1 MDETNELRCTIE
13 EKEVSLQKHFSLY
26 QKNLRKYPFYLKYDA
41 FKDLKLIFELYSEI
55 FHLRGYNYS
64 KFTDEKLIKLIK
76 PFSDNEKK
84 ELIGHLI
91 KSLVKNGNDDEA
103 KNMILLLN
111 KLEIKCYWNSICKFQ
126 NVLSNLLKLTLKA
139 LSFNIWIVLMFIA
152 IYLIISTTIFCEA
165 SFDLMTV
172 LEVKKIKVSDVNW
185 INNLGNLFT
194 YIFELDE
201 RMQVTPL
208 NFLGVLVLV
217 FQKSFLLLVIGNY
230 LIKEIFNKIKLQ

>member
-1 MDETNELRCTIE
+1 MDEVNELRSIVE

-26 QKNLRKYPFYLKYDA
+26 QKNLRKYPTYIKYDA

-64 KFTDEKLIKLIK
+64 KFTDDKLIKIIK
-76 PFSDNEKK
+76 PFNDNEKK

-103 KNMILLLN
+103 KHMILLLN
-111 KLEIKCYWNSICKFQ
+111 KLEIKCYWNSIRNFQ
-126 NVLSNLLKLTLKA
+126 SIFSSFFKLILKA
-139 LSFNIWIVLMFIA
+139 ISYNIWVVLVFIV

-165 SFDLMTV
+165 SFNFMTV
-172 LEVKKIKVSDVNW
+172 LEVKKIKISDINW

-194 YIFELDE
+194 YIFELDD
-201 RMQVTPL
+201 RMEVTPL
-208 NFLGVLVLV
+208 NFIGVLLLV

>member
-1 MDETNELRCTIE
+1 MDETNELRKTIE

-26 QKNLRKYPFYLKYDA
+26 QKNLRKHPSYIKYDA
-41 FKDLKLIFELYSEI
+41 FKDLKLIFELYAEI

-64 KFTDEKLIKLIK
+64 KFTDEKLIKIIK

-103 KNMILLLN
+103 KNMILLLS
-111 KLEIKCYWNSICKFQ
+111 KLEIKCYWNSIRNFQ
-126 NVLSNLLKLTLKA
+126 NIFPNLFKLTLKA
-139 LSFNIWIVLMFIA
+139 ISYNIWIVLMFIA
-152 IYLIISTTIFCEA
+152 IYLIISTLIFCQA
-165 SFDLMTV
+165 SFDSMTV
-172 LEVKKIKVSDVNW
+172 LKVTKIKISDINW
-185 INNLGNLFT
+185 INNLGNLFS

-208 NFLGVLVLV
+208 NFWGVVLLA